1 MTKIGVLIE
10 TADNAVKNTL
20 WGVITAAAK
29 GGDVAA
35 FLLDEK
41 ADPYKESLES
51 YGVKEVVSVSS
62 QGVELAK
69 QPEGAAK
76 ALADGV
82 KTLGVTALLGVSSP
96 TGNDLLAR
104 TAVELAAPL
113 ALDCVDLNFTD
124 KTVKKSHFSGK
135 AIATMEMTAEP
146 FVCGIRPNSFE
157 PEKQPAVCS
166 IIDHAVTVENCD
178 GVIVKSVEAASG
190 KKDLTEANV
199 IITGGRPMASGE
211 NFQILE
217 ECAQYLDAVVGAS
230 RAAVDAGYV
239 PHSMQVGQ
247 TGKIVSPRLYIGCGL
262 SGSVQHFAGMKT
274 SNVIVA
280 INTDKDAPI
289 FTKSDYGII
298 GDLFEVVPAFTRELK
313 KQELRASFITNHKP
327 RA

>member
-1 MTKIGVLIE
+1 MKKTGVLIE

-20 WGVITAAAK
+20 WGVIAAAAK

-41 ADPYKESLES
+41 ADSYKESLES
-51 YGVKEVVSVSS
+51 YGVKEVVSISS
-62 QGVELAK
+62 HGVELAK
-69 QPEGAAK
+69 RPEAAAK

-96 TGNDLLAR
+96 VGNDLLSR
-104 TAVELAAPL
+104 TAVELNAPL
-113 ALDCVDLNFTD
+113 ALDCVDLDFAD

-135 AIATMEMTAEP
+135 AIATLEMTAEP

-166 IIDHAVTVENCD
+166 IIDHTVAIENRD
-178 GVIVKSVEAASG
+178 GVIIKSVEAATG

-199 IITGGRPMASGE
+199 IITGGRPMASAE

-217 ECAQYLDAVVGAS
+217 ECAQCLDAVVGAS
-230 RAAVDAGYV
+230 RAAVDAGYA

-247 TGKIVSPRLYIGCGL
+247 TGKIVSPGLYIGCGL

-274 SNVIVA
+274 SRVIVA

-298 GDLFEVVPAFTRELK
+298 GDLFEVVPALTRELK
-313 KQELRASFITNHKP
+313 KQG
-327 RA
+327 